1 VKKIP
6 RLSHTYYLI
15 LFYIRRA
22 ILTQKNPLKCQIEK
36 KNTPS
41 SIAIK
46 NCSEILKILF
56 LSFFRVH
63 HWPIEQHRN
72 SRRSSGADQSGAQRR
87 QNQGPAGRPG
97 QNPSGLSC
105 ADLAAGGQQENN
117 QRRLLE
123 SDGQADP
130 DREAGRVCGGG
141 AKVCCLRGAS
151 HFRCE
156 FAEARQGVRVSPC
169 LPRGLFARFWL
180 HGLQQEQ

>member
-1 VKKIP
+1 MSN
-6 RLSHTYYLI
+6 R
-15 LFYIRRA
+15 
-22 ILTQKNPLKCQIEK
+22 K

-41 SIAIK
+41 SISIK

-130 DREAGRVCGGG
+130 DREAGRVCEAVLISGVSLLKRV
-141 AKVCCLRGAS
+141 KVFECRHAYHEVCLRDSGCTVCS
-151 HFRCE
+151 KSNE
-156 FAEARQGVRVSPC
+156 NS
-169 LPRGLFARFWL
+169 LTDYKI
-180 HGLQQEQ
+180 